1 MIDDTNNKEKKS
13 PLQRFLFFIGILF
26 LILYCTLG
34 LLIIFWRDLPLQMEY
49 HYRIAFGVILIV
61 YAVIRFSRLLK
72 Q

>member
-1 MIDDTNNKEKKS
+1 MIDDNDNKEKKS

-34 LLIIFWRDLPLQMEY
+34 LLIIFWRDLPLEMEY
-49 HYRIAFGVILIV
+49 QYRIALGLTLII
-61 YAVIRFSRLLK
+61 YAVLRFWRLLK